1 MNIYIYMYIYIMS
14 FNNCYGKLY
23 LNYDNASDIAGKLIV
38 NCKNC
43 FTNIAL
49 PTFPNQVTNG

>member
-1 MNIYIYMYIYIMS
+1 MNIYMYIYIMS

>member
-1 MNIYIYMYIYIMS
+1 MS
-14 FNNCYGKLY
+14 YNNFYDKLN

-49 PTFPNQVTNG
+49 PAFPSQVTNG